1 MISDC
6 INDDIPSLNKN
17 FEYGYVILS
26 WKFIIFCSFKKGCCQ
41 LQAKYVDK
49 VLVNRLIKLAHDKV

>member
-26 WKFIIFCSFKKGCCQ
+26 WKFITFCSFKKGCCQ
-41 LQAKYVDK
+41 LQAK
-49 VLVNRLIKLAHDKV
+49 ICGQSTG